1 MIFLKRNNWKCIV
14 LISVIIIFLFVMLFT
29 FVNRWQQGNNN
40 KAINSRISGIIE
52 RIDKRYPDVS
62 EDEILEI
69 LKSDGHINN
78 SFLAKYG
85 YSERSTIIETY
96 KEESAKQAFINTLIL
111 MAFGATL
118 IIAFIIYISN
128 QNNKIDEIKK
138 YINAVSN
145 KDYSLDISDNGEDEL
160 SKLRNELYKITVM
173 LKESAEISI
182 KEKTQLS
189 DSIADISH
197 QIKTP
202 ITSIR
207 IMLDNIKENPQMDE
221 ATKNEFINDISNQVD
236 WISSL
241 VISLLKL
248 ARLDAGVI
256 ELNRQE
262 IKVEELVQNVVR
274 NLAIWLEVKNVSV
287 EVNIPDG
294 AVFFG
299 DYNWQLEALTNI
311 VKNSIEH
318 SRENSKIYIIAES
331 NNFFLKIIVKDEGNG
346 ILKEDIKHIFDRF
359 YKSKNSSEDSIGI
372 GLSLAKS
379 IIEKDNGYIE
389 VTSKLEKGTE
399 FEIKYMRGWLHKF
412 SLKCWK
418 KYQYWV

>member
-145 KDYSLDISDNGEDEL
+145 KNYSLDISDNGEDEL

-274 NLAIWLEVKNVSV
+274 NLAILLEVKNVSV

-346 ILKEDIKHIFDRF
+346 ILNEDIKHIFDRF

-399 FEIKYMRGWLHKF
+399 FEIKYMRG
-412 SLKCWK
+412 
-418 KYQYWV
+418 

>member
-111 MAFGATL
+111 NAFGTTL
-118 IIAFIIYISN
+118 IIAIIIYISN
-128 QNNKIDEIKK
+128 QNKKIDEIKK

-262 IKVEELVQNVVR
+262 IKVEEPVQNVVR
-274 NLAIWLEVKNVSV
+274 NLAILLEVKNVSV

-399 FEIKYMRGWLHKF
+399 FEIKYMRG
-412 SLKCWK
+412 
-418 KYQYWV
+418 

>member
-118 IIAFIIYISN
+118 IIAFITYISN
-128 QNNKIDEIKK
+128 QNKKIDEIKK

-274 NLAIWLEVKNVSV
+274 NLAILLEVKNVSV

-299 DYNWQLEALTNI
+299 DYNCQLEALTNI

-399 FEIKYMRGWLHKF
+399 FEIKYMRG
-412 SLKCWK
+412 
-418 KYQYWV
+418 

>member
-128 QNNKIDEIKK
+128 QNKKIDEIKK

-145 KDYSLDISDNGEDEL
+145 KNYSLDISDNGEDEL

-274 NLAIWLEVKNVSV
+274 NLAILLEVKNVSV

-399 FEIKYMRGWLHKF
+399 FEIKYMRG
-412 SLKCWK
+412 
-418 KYQYWV
+418 

>member
-1 MIFLKRNNWKCIV
+1 MIFLKRNDWKRIV

-52 RIDKRYPDVS
+52 RINKKYPDVS

-111 MAFGATL
+111 IAFGATL
-118 IIAFIIYISN
+118 IIAFIIYISK
-128 QNNKIDEIKK
+128 QNNKLDEIKK

-274 NLAIWLEVKNVSV
+274 NLAILLEVKNVSV

-299 DYNWQLEALTNI
+299 DYNWELEALTNI

-346 ILKEDIKHIFDRF
+346 IIKEDIKHIFDRF

-399 FEIKYMRGWLHKF
+399 FEIKYMRG
-412 SLKCWK
+412 
-418 KYQYWV
+418 

>member
-1 MIFLKRNNWKCIV
+1 MIFLKRNDWKCIV

-52 RIDKRYPDVS
+52 RIDKKYPDVS

-96 KEESAKQAFINTLIL
+96 KEESDKQALINTLIL
-111 MAFGATL
+111 MAFGSKL

-128 QNNKIDEIKK
+128 QNKKIDEIKK

-182 KEKTQLS
+182 KEKAQLS

-274 NLAIWLEVKNVSV
+274 NLAILLEVKNVSA

-294 AVFFG
+294 ATFLG
-299 DYNWQLEALTNI
+299 DYNWELEALTNI

-331 NNFFLKIIVKDEGNG
+331 NNFFLKIIVKDEGSG

-359 YKSKNSSEDSIGI
+359 YKSKNSSEGSIGI

-389 VTSKLEKGTE
+389 VTSELEKGTE
-399 FEIKYMRGWLHKF
+399 FEIKYMRG
-412 SLKCWK
+412 
-418 KYQYWV
+418 

>member
-1 MIFLKRNNWKCIV
+1 MIFLKRNDWKRIV

-52 RIDKRYPDVS
+52 RINKKYPDVS

-111 MAFGATL
+111 IAFGATL
-118 IIAFIIYISN
+118 IIAFIIYISK
-128 QNNKIDEIKK
+128 QNNKLDEIKK

-274 NLAIWLEVKNVSV
+274 NLAILLEVKNVSV

-299 DYNWQLEALTNI
+299 DYNWELEALTNI

-346 ILKEDIKHIFDRF
+346 IIKEDIKHIFDRF
-359 YKSKNSSEDSIGI
+359 YKSKNSREDSIGI

-389 VTSKLEKGTE
+389 VTSELEKGTE
-399 FEIKYMRGWLHKF
+399 FEIKYMRG
-412 SLKCWK
+412 
-418 KYQYWV
+418 